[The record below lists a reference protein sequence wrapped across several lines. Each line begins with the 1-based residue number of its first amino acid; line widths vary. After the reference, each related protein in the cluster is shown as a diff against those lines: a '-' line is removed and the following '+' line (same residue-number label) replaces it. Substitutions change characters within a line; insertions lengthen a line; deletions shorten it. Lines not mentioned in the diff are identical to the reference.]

1 MQSKSKYANY
11 VKRAAWVA
19 RIAFCIVF
27 VVNIQ
32 CALQFIINPYAF
44 IGAYELTG
52 DVGAIAL
59 AGLGVVFLMW
69 NATYPLFIVRPDRYP
84 VLGGVILAQQIIG
97 LLGESYILATIP
109 ADHVTLAASIQ
120 RFISFDAFGLVIMA
134 ATYAALLHFLRY
146 ANQ

>member
-1 MQSKSKYANY
+1 MS
-11 VKRAAWVA
+11 
-19 RIAFCIVF
+19 
-27 VVNIQ
+27 
-32 CALQFIINPYAF
+32 PYAF

-69 NATYPLFIVRPDRYP
+69 NATYPLFIVRPDQYP

-146 ANQ
+146 AIQ